1 MKRLQLNQSNRPIE
15 WLSYLEQS
23 RDLELS
29 PPYQRGDVWGIRRRR
44 NFIRSILMG
53 IPIPSIIV
61 NDRLMADFVGDKP
74 EAFAVIDGKQ
84 RCTAILM
91 FFADRFTVPAEW
103 FEPAHIA
110 TDRPEIIYSELNAI
124 GQRMFRGRGLAFSEA
139 RLKTLEDEQE
149 VFELVNFGGIPQGE
163 RDDDLIPVDSV
174 EPFNL
179 ADLKIWIEDRPCR
192 TKGTMRVCW
201 VSRKQLRCEVYSK
214 YTSRTCENALDRLWP
229 EFCVSKE
236 K

>member
-1 MKRLQLNQSNRPIE
+1 MKRLQLNQSNRAVE
-15 WLSYLEQS
+15 CLNFYRQT

-44 NFIRSILMG
+44 NFIRSLLMG

-84 RCTAILM
+84 RCTTILM
-91 FFADRFTVPAEW
+91 FMDDRFTVPAEW
-103 FEPAHIA
+103 FEPRCLA
-110 TDRPEIIYSELNAI
+110 TGKPEIAYSELSI
-124 GQRMFRGRGLAFSEA
+124 VGQRMFRGRGIAISEA

-163 RDDDLIPVDSV
+163 LDDDLI
-174 EPFNL
+174 
-179 ADLKIWIEDRPCR
+179 
-192 TKGTMRVCW
+192 
-201 VSRKQLRCEVYSK
+201 
-214 YTSRTCENALDRLWP
+214 
-229 EFCVSKE
+229 
-236 K
+236 